1 MKRFIQLTTLASLM
15 LMTVGAGATI
25 QLQLPAKTLA
35 IGHKYI
41 IPIDINQRFSA
52 DPLLLLQK
60 NYPAVYKNLLVQF
73 NKVESLNYT
82 VKEDELHISFSK
94 DKNNVFTVYSID
106 GKFKCSIENMGLALP
121 TNITEQL
128 KKHYPAY
135 SVFNGKNI
143 RVNNKTMYEVII
155 ENETEYRVINFYD
168 TEMEEVKSLK
178 K

>member
-1 MKRFIQLTTLASLM
+1 MKRFIQLTALTFMM
-15 LMTVGAGATI
+15 LMSVSTEATI
-25 QLQLPAKTLA
+25 QLQSPAKTLP

-41 IPIDINQRFSA
+41 SPIDINQRFTA

-60 NYPAVYKNLLVQF
+60 NYPVVYKNLLQEF

-82 VKEDELHISFSK
+82 VKKEELHISFSRN
-94 DKNNVFTVYSID
+94 KNNVFTVYSTD

-121 TNITEQL
+121 ADISEQL

-135 SVFNGKNI
+135 SVFFGKNI
-143 RVNNKTMYEVII
+143 KVNNKTMYEVII
-155 ENETEYRVINFYD
+155 ENENEYRVINFYD
-168 TEMEEVKSLK
+168 AEMEEVKSLK

>member
-1 MKRFIQLTTLASLM
+1 MKRFIQLTVLPFMM
-15 LMTVGAGATI
+15 LMTVSTEATI
-25 QLQLPAKTLA
+25 QLQSPAKTLP

-41 IPIDINQRFSA
+41 IPIDINQQFTA

-60 NYPAVYKNLLVQF
+60 NYPVVYKNLLQEF

-82 VKEDELHISFSK
+82 LKGDELHISFSK
-94 DKNNVFTVYSID
+94 NKNNVFTVYSID

-121 TNITEQL
+121 TDITEQL

-135 SVFNGKNI
+135 SIFNGKNI
-143 RVNNKTMYEVII
+143 KINNKTMYEVII
-155 ENETEYRVINFYD
+155 ETENEYRVINFYD
-168 TEMEEVKSLK
+168 TEMEEIKSLK